1 MTNQIAQLNDSQTMS
16 SLEVAE
22 LTGKQHKHVL
32 RDIRNIVVE
41 LSPNLGLGFKS
52 STYKDS
58 TGKSNRCY
66 QMDKDSTLCLITG
79 YDVNARMRIIKRWQE
94 LEAQAQKPKYNLA
107 FMERAMMN
115 RAA

>member
-1 MTNQIAQLNDSQTMS
+1 MTNQIAKFNDVVTMS
-16 SLEVAE
+16 SRDIAE
-22 LTGKQHKHVL
+22 LTGKRHSDVL
-32 RDIRNIVVE
+32 RDIRNIEKALNAE
-41 LSPNLGLGFKS
+41 LRLGFKS

-79 YDVNARMRIIKRWQE
+79 YDVNSRMRIIKRWQE